1 MGHTSAKFT
10 TNKAHIPGPVVDHN
24 APHPLYAMD
33 GRKHYDAKLDRQAD
47 WKPSLKTGNEA
58 AHAPR
63 RPMAVKHIEFKPII
77 AKGQA
82 ERLHLT
88 DKHGSLVGPTNDNM
102 KVGLRAFDNAN

>member
-1 MGHTSAKFT
+1 
-10 TNKAHIPGPVVDHN
+10 
-24 APHPLYAMD
+24 
-33 GRKHYDAKLDRQAD
+33 
-47 WKPSLKTGNEA
+47 
-58 AHAPR
+58 
-63 RPMAVKHIEFKPII
+63 MAVKHIEFKPII